1 MTLKPD
7 TAASQAPIDT
17 EKQASS
23 CSDLPSAAK
32 DDSPRDIHGALWL
45 VVVLGIFSST
55 FLFGLDNTIVAN
67 IQPAIVKSLDGV
79 EKLAWS
85 GVAFIM
91 ASSATVLTWLQIFNQ
106 FNIKWMYIFSIVVFL
121 AGSAVCGAAQTMDI
135 LIGGRVICG
144 IGGVGQYV
152 GVMNF
157 LPRLTSLRE
166 RPIYVSAIGL
176 TWGAGTVLGP
186 IIGGAFTDSSAGWRW
201 SFYINL
207 VVGGL
212 CMPVYIFL
220 LPSLEPQPTSGVPIM
235 DKLKKLDI
243 VGSLILMGSFVAS
256 VIGLNFAGALYPW
269 SSPGIIAALVLGA
282 VGFIVFGI
290 QQSYCILTT
299 EETRLFP
306 VELISWR
313 KPLLSLLFLCGCCT
327 SVCVTIPAYIIPLY
341 FQFTAGDKSLESGVQ
356 LLPFVCLL
364 VFSCVGGGILASR
377 VGYYLPWYLVGG
389 ALSLIGASLIYT
401 ANLGTSPGAI
411 YGYSALIGLGS
422 GMYLQLGHSVA
433 QAKVSP
439 DKVSAAI
446 AFTTTAQLNGMT
458 IALVI
463 AQCVFVNEAAKG
475 IARVLP
481 HEPHSTIIDAITGTG
496 STFVHDLEPNTRT
509 AVLAA
514 IVTAI
519 DRTYILCIAAGAATV
534 LSTFGMKWERLFIS
548 GVAA

>member
-1 MTLKPD
+1 MVLKPD
-7 TAASQAPIDT
+7 TTTSKGLDDT
-17 EKQASS
+17 EKGACS
-23 CSDLPSAAK
+23 CSDTHQADERS
-32 DDSPRDIHGALWL
+32 SPRDIHGTLWL
-45 VVVLGIFSST
+45 IVVLGIFSST

-67 IQPAIVKSLDGV
+67 IQPAIVKSLNGV

-106 FNIKWMYIFSIVVFL
+106 FNIKWMYIFSITVFL

-157 LPRLTSLRE
+157 LPRLTSLQE

-186 IIGGAFTDSSAGWRW
+186 IIGGAFADSSAGWRW

-212 CMPVYIFL
+212 CMPVYLFL
-220 LPSLEPQPTSGVPIM
+220 LPSLQPQPDSKIRVM

-243 VGSLILMGSFVAS
+243 VGSLILVGAFVAG

-269 SSPGIIAALVLGA
+269 NAPGIIAALVLGA

-290 QQSYCILTT
+290 QQSYCIFTT

-306 VELISWR
+306 VELVSWC
-313 KPLLSLLFLCGCCT
+313 KPVLSLIFLCGCCT

-341 FQFTAGDKSLESGVQ
+341 FQFTAGDKSLESGVR

-377 VGYYLPWYLVGG
+377 AGYYLPWYLAGG
-389 ALSLIGASLIYT
+389 ALCLVGSALMYT
-401 ANLGTSPGAI
+401 VNPGTAPGAI
-411 YGYSALIGLGS
+411 YGFSALIGLGS

-433 QAKVSP
+433 QAKASL
-439 DKVSAAI
+439 DKIPAAI

-463 AQCVFVNEAAKG
+463 AQCVFVNKAATG
-475 IARVLP
+475 IAKVLP
-481 HEPHSTIIDAITGTG
+481 HESHSTIIDAITGTG
-496 STFVHDLEPNTRT
+496 STFVHDLDPHTKA

-514 IVTAI
+514 IVSAI
-519 DRTYILCIAAGAATV
+519 DKTYILCIVAGAATV

-548 GVAA
+548 AVAA

>member
-1 MTLKPD
+1 MAFNPD
-7 TAASQAPIDT
+7 TTAPKGPDSA

-23 CSDLPSAAK
+23 CSDTHQANESG
-32 DDSPRDIHGALWL
+32 SPRDIHGALWL
-45 VVVLGIFSST
+45 LVVLGIFSST

-106 FNIKWMYIFSIVVFL
+106 FNIKWMYIFSITVFL

-157 LPRLTSLRE
+157 LPRLTSLQE

-212 CMPVYIFL
+212 CMPVYLFL
-220 LPSLEPQPTSGVPIM
+220 LPSLQPQPGSEISVM

-243 VGSLILMGSFVAS
+243 VGSLILVGAFVAG

-269 SSPGIIAALVLGA
+269 NVPGIITALVLGA

-290 QQSYCILTT
+290 QQSYCIFTT

-306 VELISWR
+306 VELVSWR

-327 SVCVTIPAYIIPLY
+327 SVCVTVPAYIIPLY
-341 FQFTAGDKSLESGVQ
+341 FQFTAGDKSLESGVR

-377 VGYYLPWYLVGG
+377 TGYYLPWYLAGG
-389 ALSLIGASLIYT
+389 ALCLVGSALMYT
-401 ANLGTSPGAI
+401 VNSGTSPGAI
-411 YGYSALIGLGS
+411 YGFSALIGLGS
-422 GMYLQLGHSVA
+422 GMYLQLGHSIA
-433 QAKVSP
+433 QAKVSL
-439 DKVSAAI
+439 DKIPAAI

-463 AQCVFVNEAAKG
+463 AQCVFVNMAATG
-475 IARVLP
+475 IAKVLP
-481 HEPHSTIIDAITGTG
+481 HESHSTIIDAITGTG
-496 STFVHDLEPNTRT
+496 STFVHDLDPYTKA

-514 IVTAI
+514 IVSAI
-519 DRTYILCIAAGAATV
+519 DKTYILCIVAGTATV
-534 LSTFGMKWERLFIS
+534 LAAFGMKWEKLFIS
-548 GVAA
+548 TVAA